1 MKPEVITVDV
11 ELNGLKEA
19 KDDIQSFGEQ
29 LEIFEQQLDRV
40 LHKAEKFAY
49 YKALADGCS
58 IHVAQEAMKV
68 GDYYDEY

>member
-40 LHKAEKFAY
+40 LHKAEKLAY

-68 GDYYDEY
+68 GDYYNEY